1 MASSAGT
8 SAGQSSSRTFYTN
21 KNVCP
26 SHPEAHL
33 VEDYRAGDMI
43 CSECGLVVGDRVID
57 VGSEWR
63 TFSANDKNSKT
74 TDNSRVGGPEN
85 PLLTNDLSTSM
96 IMPVGPGALNED
108 GSAKYQNRRQISSSD
123 RTLIAAFREIVQ
135 MADRL
140 NLPAMIPERAK
151 VLFKQVHDTKCMK
164 GKSGDAIASA
174 CLYIACRQEAVPRTF
189 KEICAVSKV
198 SKKDIGKCFKQIV
211 RTLETS
217 MELIKSGDFMSRFC
231 SNLGLSQTIQ
241 RASIHIATKAVD
253 LDLVPGRSPISVAA
267 AAIYM
272 ACSASKEKKTQ
283 KEIGDIAGVAEV
295 TIKQAY
301 KLMLPRAKD
310 LFPESFQFDTPVE
323 HLPSN

>member
-1 MASSAGT
+1 MGN
-8 SAGQSSSRTFYTN
+8 GQMNEEY
-21 KNVCP
+21 
-26 SHPEAHL
+26 
-33 VEDYRAGDMI
+33 
-43 CSECGLVVGDRVID
+43 
-57 VGSEWR
+57 
-63 TFSANDKNSKT
+63 SKF
-74 TDNSRVGGPEN
+74 N
-85 PLLTNDLSTSM
+85 
-96 IMPVGPGALNED
+96 
-108 GSAKYQNRRQISSSD
+108 NRRQMNATD
-123 RTLIAAFREIVQ
+123 RALIAAFREITS

-140 NLPAMIPERAK
+140 HLEARTVDKAK
-151 VLFKQVHDTKCMK
+151 ANFKEVYESRSLK
-164 GKSGDAIASA
+164 GRSNDAIAAA

-231 SNLGLSQTIQ
+231 SNLGLSQSIQ

-310 LFPESFQFDTPVE
+310 LFPDSFQFDTPVE